1 MRCCSP
7 CLYGCVTFPSLYGG
21 STFILSLG
29 RSPSA
34 FYTGG
39 LFFLCCYPIA
49 PLYPMGECGRMGVL
63 SWGQTLLYP
72 EGPLCSL
79 YTQEADEEGEE
90 GYPCTDD

>member
-21 STFILSLG
+21 STFILSGTLL
-29 RSPSA
+29 
-34 FYTGG
+34 FYVLYGG
-39 LFFLCCYPIA
+39 LFFLWYYPVV

-72 EGPLCSL
+72 EGALCSL
-79 YTQEADEEGEE
+79 YTQEEDEEGEE
-90 GYPCTDD
+90 GCPYTDG